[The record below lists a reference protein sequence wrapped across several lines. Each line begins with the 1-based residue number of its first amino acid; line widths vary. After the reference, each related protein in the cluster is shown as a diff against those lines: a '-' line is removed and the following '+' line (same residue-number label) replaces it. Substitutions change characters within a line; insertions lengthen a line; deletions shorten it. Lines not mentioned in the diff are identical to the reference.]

1 MNKKKIAAAG
11 IIVLALT
18 GIGSGA
24 ALASTPAAPSSG
36 TAVTDTATPGT
47 PDAPDSE
54 SESAGETTGTESV
67 TPGDGNDG
75 GHADPEGVD
84 VNHEGGADEK

>member
-1 MNKKKIAAAG
+1 MNKKRIAAAG

-24 ALASTPAAPSSG
+24 ALAATPAAPTSG
-36 TAVTDTATPGT
+36 TAVTDTTTPIT
-47 PDAPDSE
+47 PDVPDSE
-54 SESAGETTGTESV
+54 SAVE
-67 TPGDGNDG
+67 TPGSEAATPDDGNDG

>member
-1 MNKKKIAAAG
+1 MNKKKFAAAG
-11 IIVLALT
+11 VIVLALT

-24 ALASTPAAPSSG
+24 ALAATPAAPNSG
-36 TAVTDTATPGT
+36 TAETDTATPGT

-54 SESAGETTGTESV
+54 SAGETTGTESA

>member
-1 MNKKKIAAAG
+1 MNKKNVAAAG

-24 ALASTPAAPSSG
+24 ALAATPATHASG
-36 TAVTDTATPGT
+36 TAVSATSTPVTPETPG
-47 PDAPDSE
+47 
-54 SESAGETTGTESV
+54 SESAVEAPGTEAA

-75 GHADPEGVD
+75 GHEDADGVD
-84 VNHEGGADEK
+84 VNNEGGAAEK

>member
-1 MNKKKIAAAG
+1 MNKKKIIAAG

-24 ALASTPAAPSSG
+24 ALAATPVAPTATAAVVDPS
-36 TAVTDTATPGT
+36 TPGT
-47 PDAPDSE
+47 TEAPE
-54 SESAGETTGTESV
+54 SESAVE
-67 TPGDGNDG
+67 TPGSEAATPDDGNDG

>member
-1 MNKKKIAAAG
+1 MNKKKAAAAG

-24 ALASTPAAPSSG
+24 ALAGTPAAPTSG

-47 PDAPDSE
+47 PEAPDSE
-54 SESAGETTGTESV
+54 SAVETPGSESA

>member
-1 MNKKKIAAAG
+1 MNKKKIIAAG

-24 ALASTPAAPSSG
+24 ALAATPAAPTSG
-36 TAVTDTATPGT
+36 TAVVDPSAPGTTEAPESKSAVETPGSEAATP
-47 PDAPDSE
+47 D
-54 SESAGETTGTESV
+54 
-67 TPGDGNDG
+67 DGNDG
-75 GHADPEGVD
+75 GHADPEGID

>member
-1 MNKKKIAAAG
+1 MNKKKITAAG

-24 ALASTPAAPSSG
+24 AMAATPAAPAPVIS
-36 TAVTDTATPGT
+36 VTDTATPGT
-47 PDAPDSE
+47 PAAPDSE
-54 SESAGETTGTESV
+54 SAVETPGTEAA

-84 VNHEGGADEK
+84 VNHEGGASEK